1 MANSEYELAVKI
13 AGKIDSSLTSATG
26 LTKRELKAIAKEAA
40 SSSTSFASQFTGA
53 YKKITPGIS
62 EFEKVAKKALKGVAV
77 AATAAG
83 TAVAG
88 IAAYAVNVGTS
99 FESQMSTVK
108 AITGATGD
116 DFQALRDKAKQLGTD
131 TKYTATQVGEAMQ
144 YMGMAGWK
152 TDQILAGISSVMDLA
167 SASGED
173 LGTVSDI
180 VTDDM
185 TAFGISLKGISTE
198 EAQKRVEHF
207 SDVLA
212 AAATSTNT
220 DVAKMGETFKY
231 AGAVAGALGYSIDDV
246 AVATGLMANSG
257 IKADQAGTSLR
268 SLFTR
273 MAKPTK
279 ESQDA
284 IDKLHLSLTNSDG
297 SMRSFADLMQDMRKG
312 FAGMTQD
319 EKAFYA
325 AELAGQRGMSGL
337 LAIVN
342 ATQSDFDD
350 TTRAI
355 QNCAGATK
363 EMAAI
368 KLDNL
373 QGDVD
378 IFKSALEGLGIEIY
392 DQAVTPMRSVVQT
405 GTSLINMINTK
416 LKQTNWVQN
425 FMTSVSENLP
435 TVGRI
440 VSSTAGDLAK
450 LFTPIKDF
458 GGWCIKHP
466 DAISSVLTGIASAML
481 ALKGGQM
488 ISKVVSAFTAL
499 AGIMGSPV
507 AAGILAVAA
516 AIGGAA
522 GIASAV
528 KKARKAMD
536 DADLAAHF
544 GDIKLS
550 MEDLEEVS
558 KHVLKDVDFDGLDSL
573 GKASDQ
579 LESYKDTLSATEED
593 LKKLQWKVGI
603 GIELDDTE
611 RSQYVQDIEDYIS
624 GVQDAVDQQQYTIDV
639 SMGLLFGGDNADG
652 QQLISETDSMFA
664 GSRERLT
671 AIGKELQSYVNNA
684 FGDGL
689 LEIDE
694 QEHIQELQQQ
704 MADIENAMTGAQF
717 KAKMQGIQMDYAGK
731 DLDPET
737 FANLQQEIN
746 DQISET
752 TAKYAE
758 AREYALSA
766 ANMLLAQGDITQSD
780 YNNRVSTI
788 QSAYLENVG
797 KTQTTGQNYMLQSIY
812 DAYKDEISTAAP
824 ELYKE
829 LNQVMSDYASG
840 DMTTVWSSM
849 ADRGGLWEQMV
860 KDIDVSDLS
869 QAAKDNIS
877 RLLEQ
882 MEPTTEQLLALEQE
896 YKAFGKQIPEWLA
909 QSLEDTQNLK
919 ALSGDTDA
927 LMYEI
932 GENLSKH
939 PDLERQVRE
948 TGNTIPS
955 EVAAG
960 VSAGKATV
968 RQAAETTYNSAVG
981 GLITA
986 AEQPIDLKLKYRI
999 SSEGYDAKSGTT
1011 YFERYGKSIQKPV
1024 DTGATEFEMY
1034 GHTAQS
1040 QRAVAPPVDTA
1051 YISQAA
1057 SQLSESIGT
1066 EITNSSELQTECQ
1079 TAGSKVPE
1087 GVAKGISSN
1096 SGKATAEARRVWRQT
1111 SSTLES
1117 LASAGISVN
1126 TTVNVNAQG
1135 KLNYTAPKMPAN
1147 LTTGSAA
1154 KIAKHAMGGVFTMP
1168 HIGMVAE
1175 DGPEAVIPLTKPARA
1190 MEVLQ
1195 QAGIAMREGAGYATV
1210 PTGLEVPETRKGTD
1224 LGDMLADLTAP
1235 QPKDCITE
1243 LVNAGAGSAAA
1254 GPVQET
1260 PAAKIEYHPTLNFY
1274 SQGTPSKAD
1283 IMSAERMSQ
1292 ADFERMMDK
1301 YLKNRSR
1308 YSF

>member
-246 AVATGLMANSG
+246 AVATGLMANAG

-273 MAKPTK
+273 LVKPTK

-284 IDKLHLSLTNSDG
+284 IDKLHLSVTNSDG

-350 TTRAI
+350 TTKAI

-416 LKQTNWVQN
+416 LKQSNWVAN

-440 VSSTAGDLAK
+440 VSNTAGDLLK
-450 LFTPIKDF
+450 LFTPIRDF
-458 GGWCIKHP
+458 GNWCIKHP

-579 LESYKDTLSATEED
+579 LESYKDALSQTEED

-624 GVQDAVDQQQYTIDV
+624 GVQDTVDQQQYTIDV

-664 GSRERLT
+664 RSREQLT
-671 AIGKELQSYVNNA
+671 AIGKELQSYVNSA
-684 FGDGL
+684 FDDGL
-689 LEIDE
+689 LDIDE
-694 QEHIQELQQQ
+694 QKHIQELQQQ

-758 AREYALSA
+758 TREWALSS
-766 ANMLLAQGDITQSD
+766 ANMLLANGDISESD
-780 YNNRVSTI
+780 YNDKLSTI
-788 QSAYLENVG
+788 QSAYLEGVG
-797 KTQTTGQNYMLQSIY
+797 QAQTTGQNYMLQSIY
-812 DAYKDEISTAAP
+812 DAYKDEISAAAP

-849 ADRGGLWEQMV
+849 ADKGGLWEQMV

-869 QAAKDNIS
+869 QAAKDNIG

-882 MEPTTEQLLALEQE
+882 MEPTTEQVMALEQE
-896 YKAFGKQIPEWLA
+896 YKAFGEQIPEWLA

-932 GENLSKH
+932 GKNLSEH
-939 PDLERQVRE
+939 PDLEQQVRE

-960 VSAGKATV
+960 VNAGKEAV
-968 RQAAETTYNSAVG
+968 RQAAETTYDSAVD
-981 GLITA
+981 GLTTA

-1011 YFERYGKSIQKPV
+1011 YFERYGKSIQKP
-1024 DTGATEFEMY
+1024 A
-1034 GHTAQS
+1034 
-1040 QRAVAPPVDTA
+1040 DTA

-1057 SQLSESIGT
+1057 NQLSESIGT

-1096 SGKATAEARRVWRQT
+1096 SGKATTEARRVWTQA
-1111 SSTLES
+1111 SSTLKS
-1117 LASAGISVN
+1117 LASAGISVD
-1126 TTVNVNAQG
+1126 TTVNVNATG

-1147 LTTGSAA
+1147 LTAGSAS

-1210 PTGLEVPETRKGTD
+1210 PTGLVVPETRKGTD

-1235 QPKDCITE
+1235 QPKDRITE

-1260 PAAKIEYHPTLNFY
+1260 PAARIEYHPTLNFY